1 MVPNPRAVLPPE
13 PGGMFFD
20 THILIYAQDRADPFK
35 QLRAQETMDAALKA
49 DCLVISTQV
58 MQEFYAVAVRTRW
71 MTPAQAHSLLVRL
84 AEHTVVPASADSVLR
99 GVALQQREQLSIWDA
114 MVVQA
119 ALDARCSVLFSEDLQ
134 EGRRYA
140 SPAGAGPELRVV
152 NPFNTPAQKPGPAV
166 HEVPA
171 SHGTVAKKRRTGRVG
186 KSPAIKRPAA
196 KR

>member
-1 MVPNPRAVLPPE
+1 MASHPRAVLAIE

-20 THILIYAQDRADPFK
+20 TVILIYAQDRADSFK
-35 QLRAQETMDAALKA
+35 QLRAQETMDAAIKA

-58 MQEFYAVAVRTRW
+58 MQEFYAVAVRKRW

-114 MVVQA
+114 LVVQA

-134 EGRRYA
+134 EGRCYD

-152 NPFNTPAQKPGPAV
+152 NPFNAPASAPVLAV
-166 HEVPA
+166 HEA
-171 SHGTVAKKRRTGRVG
+171 SATYGAVAKQRRTGRVG